1 MMKMNKILVKLY
13 VPMIEA
19 QYDIFIPANR
29 KIGSIQEAVVD
40 DIDREEQVIITRSKF
55 DSPEIDGQ
63 IYIPYDSDQAALLPQ
78 IGKHIRTRIYD
89 ANEYDLFGEL
99 PEAVQPS
106 AEK

>member
-1 MMKMNKILVKLY
+1 MEVQQKISLEN
-13 VPMIEA
+13 M
-19 QYDIFIPANR
+19 NR

-63 IYIPYDSDQAALLPQ
+63 IYIPYDSDQTALLPQ
-78 IGKHIRTRIYD
+78 IGEHIRTRIYD

-99 PEAVQPS
+99 PDAVQPS